1 MNLTNL
7 KDFRQYWEG
16 KKFECVH
23 TGKVREIPSG
33 IFFHDVISIGQGYV
47 DVGDGIVA
55 RLCGVREV
63 TLGGLTKRTYDKD
76 LT

>member
-33 IFFHDVISIGQGYV
+33 IYFHDVINVGQGYV
-47 DVGDGIVA
+47 DLGDGIYA
-55 RLCGVREV
+55 RLCGVKEV
-63 TLGGLTKRTYDKD
+63 RPLLSY
-76 LT
+76 